1 MGHEAMT
8 KTPTVCCPPESV
20 AFLPPPDDATAD
32 EQLATFAKALAHP
45 IRVRIVKML
54 AGRDARMCADI
65 VNELPLAQ
73 STVSEHLRILREAKL
88 IDGREDG
95 VRTLYCAVP
104 GALEQFR
111 ALLDRAL
118 PRPTQGQPTRS
129 RRSARATREVA
140 LSHNASSRIQRGK

>member
-1 MGHEAMT
+1 MT
-8 KTPTVCCPPESV
+8 KTASVCCPPEPA
-20 AFLPPPDDATAD
+20 AFVSPPDAAAAD

-45 IRVRIVKML
+45 IRVRIVRML
-54 AGRDARMCADI
+54 AGRDPRMCADI

-104 GALEQFR
+104 SALEQFR
-111 ALLDRAL
+111 MLLDRSL
-118 PRPTQGQPTRS
+118 PRLSDG
-129 RRSARATREVA
+129 RSAGSRKATRA
-140 LSHNASSRIQRGK
+140 KRKPSLSASSASHL

>member
-1 MGHEAMT
+1 MT
-8 KTPTVCCPPESV
+8 KTPTVCCPPESA

-45 IRVRIVKML
+45 VRVRIVKML
-54 AGRDARMCADI
+54 AGRDPRMCADI
-65 VNELPLAQ
+65 VHELPLAQ

-104 GALEQFR
+104 GALERFR
-111 ALLDRAL
+111 ALLDGAL
-118 PRPTQGQPTRS
+118 PRPLQVQPAPPGRS
-129 RRSARATREVA
+129 VRARREVA
-140 LSHNASSRIQRGK
+140 LSQNAGSRIQRGK